1 MALEVVELMEGPSSP
16 SPYGSPSTST
26 AITSNSSG
34 SSGDSDSTAVES
46 HSPVRGSSNNT
57 EQQPALSLT
66 ELTEAIASFGSYHNK
81 GFKGN
86 GIYSTTGFNHTSSN
100 SSSVAGSRNN
110 STDIRLSGG
119 DSNSNNYTGY
129 ASSTQPTTTSSS
141 STGLRFPSILTTSW
155 SQLRRDRSHKL
166 DTTTASTDG
175 ICSNTSIVSSP
186 SQQHPSYIARAEEA
200 INRDF
205 IYDVD
210 LNSPNQQQQQQGEGD
225 TRRLSSNSTS
235 NTTTIS
241 NTTTSTNM
249 PEFHGEREELPRVR
263 SFGIDRERCSN
274 SSSSITNTILH
285 MESLQSTEYDDTNQS
300 PNRDIGNQLLEESDN
315 EEVTIK
321 LNPVHSKSPDIPIRN
336 SIKIPDRV
344 VSSSNLL
351 PSPSGSGT
359 GSGSGSGTA
368 IASTGGHSGGLLST
382 FSSQS
387 LSWKF
392 PVVRAIHGIAGNS
405 GNKADGSSQS
415 TTTTT
420 AAAGGNSNNM
430 TMLSSSSGGGIKG
443 MMRTPTRQMKVLEK
457 RGQWVQQQIIDIDR

>member
-34 SSGDSDSTAVES
+34 SSGGSYSTAVES

-86 GIYSTTGFNHTSSN
+86 GIYSTAGFNNTSSN

-119 DSNSNNYTGY
+119 DSNSNSYTGY
-129 ASSTQPTTTSSS
+129 TSSTQPTTSSS

-166 DTTTASTDG
+166 DATTATTDG
-175 ICSNTSIVSSP
+175 IGSNTSIVSSP
-186 SQQHPSYIARAEEA
+186 SQQHPSYIARAEETV
-200 INRDF
+200 NRDF

-210 LNSPNQQQQQQGEGD
+210 LNSPNQQQQQGEGD

-235 NTTTIS
+235 NTTT
-241 NTTTSTNM
+241 STNM
-249 PEFHGEREELPRVR
+249 PEFHGEREELPQVR

-274 SSSSITNTILH
+274 SSGITSTILH
-285 MESLQSTEYDDTNQS
+285 MESLQSTEYDDTNKS

-344 VSSSNLL
+344 VSSSSLL
-351 PSPSGSGT
+351 PSPS

-405 GNKADGSSQS
+405 GNKADGSSVS
-415 TTTTT
+415 TTATT
-420 AAAGGNSNNM
+420 AAAGSNSNNM
-430 TMLSSSSGGGIKG
+430 TMLSSSSGGIKG
-443 MMRTPTRQMKVLEK
+443 MMRAPTRQMKVLEK